1 MIHVAVQRS
10 TVDAETL
17 LRRLLTEVAGE
28 SDARIAKRPSGQPY
42 LPDHPDLTVSMSH
55 DGEWAAAAVG
65 IGVPVGID
73 VQRPEPVTAGR
84 LRRCGS
90 DSARR
95 MLAALPDAERE
106 HEYAR
111 IWAVQEAC
119 VKAAGTGLAGRPWS
133 IPVGVGQHDGA
144 WQNLVWHSH
153 SEHGVPVA
161 VAHGLPSTEGEAR

>member
-1 MIHVAVQRS
+1 
-10 TVDAETL
+10 
-17 LRRLLTEVAGE
+17 
-28 SDARIAKRPSGQPY
+28 
-42 LPDHPDLTVSMSH
+42 
-55 DGEWAAAAVG
+55 
-65 IGVPVGID
+65 VPVGID

-95 MLAALPDAERE
+95 ALAALPDAERE

-119 VKAAGTGLAGRPWS
+119 VKAAGTGLAGRPWT
-133 IPVGVGQHDGA
+133 IPVDVGREDGE
-144 WQNLVWHSH
+144 WQGLAWHSS

-161 VAHGLPSTEGEAR
+161 VAHGLPPTEGEAR